1 MHGARRFAG
10 PASFEGAR
18 RQQWRWCGI
27 PTTAGCA
34 HHILKTPREVDRC
47 VEYLRTNAAKHY
59 RIALAR
65 DAFTSYAPFMRPRP
79 WLLKRL
85 E

>member
-1 MHGARRFAG
+1 MKQTVMDLR
-10 PASFEGAR
+10 
-18 RQQWRWCGI
+18 
-27 PTTAGCA
+27 
-34 HHILKTPREVDRC
+34 LKTPREVDRC

-59 RIALAR
+59 RIGLAR
-65 DAFTSYAPFMRPRP
+65 DAFTSQVPLMRPRT